1 MLAFPKDS
9 NLEKFAIICR
19 IELEGINARKFVA
32 ARTLFLSDAHVP
44 VAIVVAFKAPYYVQ
58 RTLGIYTPQ
67 ALEIKAALAED
78 PMIFSRKENRL
89 RESFSIRAYYKIT
102 FRIGRRQCKSRI
114 GSCQTKHY
122 ANCAG
127 SSLASKV
134 INVWLSV

>member
-1 MLAFPKDS
+1 MAFPKNS
-9 NLEKFAIICR
+9 NLEKFTIICR
-19 IELEGINARKFVA
+19 IERDGINARKFVA
-32 ARTLFLSDAHVP
+32 ARILFLSDAHVA

-78 PMIFSRKENRL
+78 PLIFSRRENHL

-102 FRIGRRQCKSRI
+102 LGIGRRQCTSRI

-122 ANCAG
+122 ANCAS